1 MYDRADDANTYL
13 RHTVCYW
20 DGQPI
25 YIERVGGDFMMS
37 YYVLPITNL
46 SDLQTADVR
55 DARFNCKQYQL
66 GYMNS
71 TKMGQSFHVTRRPAR
86 QVQQGLCDNN
96 ISFAGQLDPYADRIG
111 IGQAIRDP
119 GFVDMLKGVYPN
131 MEQTKA
137 RLADKKVQSVAVS
150 PQLAVKRHPR
160 FNNLHFLEYKGR
172 EISFSETLEF
182 ALPDEFK
189 YLREICAP
197 TGVLKAA

>member
-20 DGQPI
+20 NGEPI
-25 YIERVGGDFMMS
+25 YIERVGGDFQMS
-37 YYVLPITNL
+37 YYVLPITSN
-46 SDLQTADVR
+46 SELQYNDVR
-55 DARFNCKQYQL
+55 DPRFNCKQYQL

-71 TKMGQSFHVTRRPAR
+71 VKMGQSFHVTRRPAR

-96 ISFAGQLDPYADRIG
+96 TSFTGALDPYADRFMM
-111 IGQAIRDP
+111 GQALRDP
-119 GFVDMLKGVYPN
+119 GFTNMLMGIYPS
-131 MEQTKA
+131 MAEVRE
-137 RLADKKVQSVAVS
+137 RLADNKVKSIAVS
-150 PQLAVKRHPR
+150 PQLAVKRHPQ
-160 FNNLHFLEYKGR
+160 FTNLHFLEYKGR

-182 ALPDEFK
+182 DLPDEFK

>member
-20 DGQPI
+20 DGEPI
-25 YIERVGGDFMMS
+25 YIERVGGDFQMS
-37 YYVLPITNL
+37 YYVLPVTNN
-46 SDLQTADVR
+46 SDLVYGDVR
-55 DARFNCKQYQL
+55 DPRFNCKQYQL

-71 TKMGQSFHVTRRPAR
+71 TKMGVSFHVTRRPAR

-96 ISFAGQLDPYADRIG
+96 TSFIGDLGPYDDRMG

-119 GFVDMLKGVYPN
+119 GFVAMLKGVYPT
-131 MEQTKA
+131 MEETRR
-137 RLADKKVQSVAVS
+137 RLEDRKVKSIAVS
-150 PQLAVKRHPR
+150 PQLAVKRHPQ
-160 FNNLHFLEYKGR
+160 FTNLHFLEYKGR

-197 TGVLKAA
+197 TGVLRAA